1 LQHGV
6 ELRIFHGRGGTVGR
20 GGGPTGEAIMA
31 QPWGTIDGRIKIT
44 EQGEVIAD
52 KYGLPDMA
60 AINLEV
66 QIAATLEASLLHR
79 RSRQPGSV
87 LEEWDRAMNTV
98 SAAAYRKYRS
108 LIETPGLVEYF
119 LTSTPVEELGAMN
132 IGSRP
137 ARRPG
142 GGNDNVGLDGMR
154 AIPWVFGW
162 TQSRQVV
169 PGWFGVGTGLA
180 AARGDGFGDMIDFMY
195 REWSFF
201 RAFISNVE
209 MTLSKTDMTVAA
221 QYVGSLVAPEHQHL
235 FDVIKDEFSLA
246 VEQVLLITE
255 DEELLDRYPVLKR
268 TLGIRDRYLD
278 PISYLQV
285 ALLER
290 SRSGEDQD
298 PNLRRALLLTV
309 NGLAAGLR
317 NTG

>member
-1 LQHGV
+1 
-6 ELRIFHGRGGTVGR
+6 
-20 GGGPTGEAIMA
+20 MA

-66 QIAATLEASLLHR
+66 QVAATLEASLLHR
-79 RSRQPGSV
+79 SSRQPESV
-87 LEEWDRAMNTV
+87 LEEWDHAMETV
-98 SAAAYRKYRS
+98 SAAAYQKYRS
-108 LIETPGLVEYF
+108 FIETPGLVEYF

-142 GGNDNVGLDGMR
+142 GGDDNVGLDGMR

-162 TQSRQVV
+162 TQSRQVI

-180 AARGDGFGDMIDFMY
+180 AARRDGFGDMIDFMY
-195 REWSFF
+195 SEWSFF

-235 FDVIKDEFSLA
+235 FEAIKDEFSLA

-278 PISYLQV
+278 PINYLQV

-298 PNLRRALLLTV
+298 PSLRRALLLTV